1 MKKFWIIGVV
11 GFLFILFIVVTGLKW
26 HKQKIAGQNTAI
38 ALRSASEAISNARL
52 RHAFVYA
59 SSLFN
64 ESEELY
70 QKAMQLWRKEN
81 ERWYFVRDYDQVILM
96 ADNAEKKV
104 NLAIKKAGEHR
115 DRYQKDFE
123 KLAEQLSAKIK
134 DFESYYSFLPLPEDI
149 RNKFVK
155 GRILFT
161 ESQRSGDKG
170 EFSKAYN
177 KAKDASDLI
186 SQAYDFGKKKLNNYF
201 RSFKDWEKLNKEALQ
216 LSHSR
221 RVIMVD
227 KIARKC
233 YVYKNGKATHAFN
246 SELGRN
252 WIGDKNKEGDKS
264 TPEGKYYITKK
275 LKGSQTIYYKALLI
289 NYPNEEDK
297 TRFNNNKANGVI
309 PKTARIGGLIE
320 IHGGGGKGTDWTDGC
335 VALTDKDMDKIYPLA
350 DVGTPV
356 FIVGSLIS
364 WDQLKTRET
373 LKASNDDE

>member
-1 MKKFWIIGVV
+1 MKKFWIIGSV
-11 GFLFILFIVVTGLKW
+11 ILTLIIAIVVTGLKW
-26 HKQKIAGQNTAI
+26 HKQKVAGENTAI
-38 ALRSASEAISNARL
+38 ALRSASEAISKARL

-64 ESEELY
+64 ESEEMY

-81 ERWYFVRDYDQVILM
+81 ERWYFVRDYNQVI
-96 ADNAEKKV
+96 AIASNAEEKV

-123 KLAEQLSAKIK
+123 KLVEQLSAKIK

-170 EFSKAYN
+170 EFSIAYN

-186 SQAYDFGKKKLNNYF
+186 SQAYDFGKEKLNNYF
-201 RSFKDWEKLNKEALQ
+201 KSFKDWEKLNKEALQ

-233 YVYKNGKATHAFN
+233 YVYKNGKITHAFN

-252 WIGDKNKEGDKS
+252 WVGDKNKQGDKS
-264 TPEGKYYITKK
+264 TPEGKYYVTKK

-297 TRFNNNKANGVI
+297 ARFNSNKANGVI
-309 PKTARIGGLIE
+309 PKTAQIGGLIE

-356 FIVGSLIS
+356 FIVGSLVS

>member
-1 MKKFWIIGVV
+1 MKKFWIIGGVV
-11 GFLFILFIVVTGLKW
+11 LTLILIIVVTGLKW
-26 HKQKIAGQNTAI
+26 HKQKVAGEKTAI
-38 ALRSASEAISNARL
+38 ALRSASEVISNARL

-64 ESEELY
+64 EGEDMY

-81 ERWYFVRDYDQVILM
+81 ERWYFVRNYDQVIAM
-96 ADNAEKKV
+96 ASNAEKKV

-123 KLAEQLSAKIK
+123 KLAEQLSAKII

-155 GRILFT
+155 GRILFS

-177 KAKDASDLI
+177 KANEASNLI
-186 SQAYDFGKKKLNNYF
+186 SHAYDFGKDKLNNYF
-201 RSFKDWEKLNKEALQ
+201 KSFKEWEKLNKEALQ

-221 RVIMVD
+221 RVFLVD

-233 YVYKNGKATHAFN
+233 YVYKNGKTTHTFTA
-246 SELGRN
+246 ELGRN
-252 WIGDKNKEGDKS
+252 WVGDKNKQGDKS
-264 TPEGKYYITKK
+264 TPEGKYHITKK

-297 TRFNNNKANGVI
+297 VRFSNNKANGVI
-309 PKTARIGGLIE
+309 PKTAQIGGLIE

-356 FIVGSLIS
+356 FIVGSLVS
-364 WDQLKTRET
+364 WAELKTRDT
-373 LKASNDDE
+373 LKASNDED

>member
-1 MKKFWIIGVV
+1 MVLTLIIAV
-11 GFLFILFIVVTGLKW
+11 VVTGLKW
-26 HKQKIAGQNTAI
+26 HKQKVAGEKTAL

-64 ESEELY
+64 ESEEMY

-81 ERWYFVRDYDQVILM
+81 ERWYFVRDYDQVISM
-96 ADNAEKKV
+96 AIKAEEKV
-104 NLAIKKAGEHR
+104 KTAIKKAGEHR
-115 DRYQKDFE
+115 NRYQKDFE

-134 DFESYYSFLPLPEDI
+134 DFESYYSFLPLPEDV

-155 GRILFT
+155 GRILFS

-177 KAKDASDLI
+177 KAEDASNLI

-201 RSFKDWEKLNKEALQ
+201 KSYKDWEKLNKEALQ
-216 LSHSR
+216 LSQSR

-233 YVYKNGKATHAFN
+233 YVYKNGKTTHTFTA
-246 SELGRN
+246 ELGKN
-252 WIGDKNKEGDKS
+252 WVGDKNKQGDKS
-264 TPEGKYYITKK
+264 TPEGKYHITKK

-297 TRFNNNKANGVI
+297 ARFNTNKANGVI
-309 PKTARIGGLIE
+309 PKTAQIGGLIE

-356 FIVGSLIS
+356 FIVGSLVS

>member
-11 GFLFILFIVVTGLKW
+11 SFVFVFAFVITGLKW
-26 HKQKIAGQNTAI
+26 HKQKVASENTAN
-38 ALRSASEAISNARL
+38 ALRTASEAISNARL

-64 ESEELY
+64 ESEDMY

-81 ERWYFVRDYDQVILM
+81 ERWYFVRDYDQVIAM
-96 ADNAEKKV
+96 AANAEKKV

-134 DFESYYSFLPLPEDI
+134 DFESYYSFLPLPEDV

-155 GRILFT
+155 GRILFS

-177 KAKDASDLI
+177 KAEDASNLI

-201 RSFKDWEKLNKEALQ
+201 KSYKDWEKLNKEALQ
-216 LSHSR
+216 LSQSR

-233 YVYKNGKATHAFN
+233 YVYKNGKTTHTFTA
-246 SELGRN
+246 ELGKN
-252 WIGDKNKEGDKS
+252 WVGDKNKQGDKS
-264 TPEGKYYITKK
+264 TPEGKYHITKK

-297 TRFNNNKANGVI
+297 ARFNTNKANGVI
-309 PKTARIGGLIE
+309 PKTAQIGGLIE

-356 FIVGSLIS
+356 FIVGSLVS
-364 WDQLKTRET
+364 WHQLKTRET